1 MWLAK
6 QAALSDRERQGAV
19 TTGEVTISGGSPGAK
34 ADGELRGLEL
44 AAPEG
49 VYWKP
54 RAGQQMLLLHADD
67 GSELAAGV
75 LGQAAPADLAP
86 GHYGLPPSARR
97 MLRTTCRNST
107 GRRMKSVQWS
117 RTQRTANSWVSS
129 TMMMRQS

>member
-19 TTGEVTISGGSPGAK
+19 TTGEVTISGESPGAK
-34 ADGELRGLEL
+34 AAGELRELEL

-49 VYWKP
+49 ICWKP

-86 GHYGLPPSARR
+86 GELLLTSAGGAV
-97 MLRTTCRNST
+97 LRLKNDGSIRIT
-107 GRRMKSVQWS
+107 GALYINGMPYVPGGGG
-117 RTQRTANSWVSS
+117 A
-129 TMMMRQS
+129 

>member
-86 GHYGLPPSARR
+86 GELLLTSAGGAV
-97 MLRTTCRNST
+97 LRLKNDGSIRIT
-107 GRRMKSVQWS
+107 GALYINGMPYVPGGGG
-117 RTQRTANSWVSS
+117 A
-129 TMMMRQS
+129 